1 MTQLWT
7 EKRVIISPD
16 AETLATSV
24 ASRLIDRLVRRSAAG
39 KVSHIALTG
48 GAIGTAVLRAAGA
61 DPRRHEVDWSSVHFW
76 WGDERFLPRDDAERN
91 ERGAREALLDH
102 IDVPA
107 ANVHAMAAAEEGVD
121 LDDAAAA
128 YAAELERYAADGQD
142 WPRFYVCFLGVGPDG
157 HIASL
162 FPDRGEIQV
171 TDRSVVAVRDA
182 PKPPSDRLT
191 LTRPVINSARCVW
204 MVLSGPDKAA
214 ALGLAL
220 AGASYDSV
228 PAAGAKGVKR
238 TLLFVDEAAA
248 LQVPAELIDREF

>member
-61 DPRRHEVDWSSVHFW
+61 DPRRHEVDWSNVHFW